1 MILWPTIHD
10 NDSIQAYTA
19 RVTWKLHRI
28 SRLVCFFFQR
38 VFLITIIKEID
49 ECDQA
54 NLGNREAPQVLTFL
68 SGISM
73 PFYLLHQQ
81 VPMVMMVAIMIMIT
95 MISSTKHMQS
105 YISCKIAMV
114 AFVAFSRFFLMC
126 PQINC
131 LDGYK
136 VTSDAF
142 VWFLSGWL
150 HLFSFSPVWVFKFI
164 LKSPTL
170 LSTSGNKADEKNYS
184 DINNDDYVDN
194 LW

>member
-1 MILWPTIHD
+1 MILLYDQSYTIM
-10 NDSIQAYTA
+10 TL
-19 RVTWKLHRI
+19 WKHRLGWSGSSEE
-28 SRLVCFFFQR
+28 SRDLILVFFFLR
-38 VFLITIIKEID
+38 VFLITITEID

-68 SGISM
+68 SSISM

-95 MISSTKHMQS
+95 MISSTKQMQS

-114 AFVAFSRFFLMC
+114 AFVAFSRFFLIC

-142 VWFLSGWL
+142 VWFLSWV
-150 HLFSFSPVWVFKFI
+150 SFQMFP
-164 LKSPTL
+164 
-170 LSTSGNKADEKNYS
+170 
-184 DINNDDYVDN
+184 
-194 LW
+194 